1 MAIDED
7 KKKGRK
13 MPKKVWVFNK
23 VGKNDFPSNQISECI
38 STIIS
43 SFLFIMTISCLQI
56 LNTKQEIS

>member
-1 MAIDED
+1 MRIRRREE
-7 KKKGRK
+7 KCQ
-13 MPKKVWVFNK
+13 KKVWVFNK

-38 STIIS
+38 STIVS